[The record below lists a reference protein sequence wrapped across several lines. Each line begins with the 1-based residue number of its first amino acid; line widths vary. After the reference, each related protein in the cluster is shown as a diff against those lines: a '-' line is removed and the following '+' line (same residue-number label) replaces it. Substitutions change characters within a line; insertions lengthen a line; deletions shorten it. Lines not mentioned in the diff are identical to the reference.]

1 MKWVLMIVGVLAGLM
16 AIMLVIG
23 KLLPVAHTASRR
35 AEFKAPPEKIWQ
47 LLTQFAD
54 YPKWRK
60 ELKQVETLS
69 EKAWKETDSHGQVIT
84 FELQE
89 ARPLEKMVTVIAD
102 KNLPFGG
109 SWTFELKT
117 NAATTTLTIT
127 ENGEVYNPFFRF
139 MSKYVFGHTATLE
152 KYLENLK
159 SALGE
164 N

>member
-1 MKWVLMIVGVLAGLM
+1 MKWLLMIVGALAGLIAVM
-16 AIMLVIG
+16 FVIG
-23 KLLPVAHTASRR
+23 KLLPVAHTASRSV
-35 AEFKAPPEKIWQ
+35 ELKAPPEKIWQ

-54 YPKWRK
+54 YPQWRK
-60 ELKQVETLS
+60 ELKQVEMVN
-69 EKAWKETDSHGQVIT
+69 EKTWKGIDSHGESIT
-84 FELQE
+84 FALQE
-89 ARPLEKMVTVIAD
+89 AQTFEKMVTVIAD

-109 SWTFELKT
+109 SWMFALKA

-127 ENGEVYNPFFRF
+127 ENGEVYNPLFRF
-139 MSKYVFGHTATLE
+139 MSKFIFGHTATLE

>member
-1 MKWVLMIVGVLAGLM
+1 MKWVLMIVGVLAGLIV
-16 AIMLVIG
+16 IMLVIG
-23 KLLPVAHTASRR
+23 KLLPVAHTAARR
-35 AEFKAPPEKIWQ
+35 AEFRATPEKIWQ
-47 LLTQFAD
+47 LLTQFSD

-60 ELKQVETLS
+60 ELKQVETIS

-89 ARPLEKMVTVIAD
+89 ARPFEKMVTVIAD

-109 SWTFELKT
+109 SWTFELKANT
-117 NAATTTLTIT
+117 ATTTLIIT

-139 MSKYVFGHTATLE
+139 MSKYIFGHAATLE
-152 KYLENLK
+152 KYLQNLK